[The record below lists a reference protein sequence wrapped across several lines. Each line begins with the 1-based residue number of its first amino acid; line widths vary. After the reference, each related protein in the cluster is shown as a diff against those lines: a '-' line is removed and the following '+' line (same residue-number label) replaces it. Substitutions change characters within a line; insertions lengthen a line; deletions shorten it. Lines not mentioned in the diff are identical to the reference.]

1 MLVLA
6 IDTATDEASVA
17 LRAGERVVERYLVSR
32 DFHSSTVLGAV
43 DEVLS
48 QASVT
53 IDSLEGIAVTVGPG
67 SFTGLRVGIAT
78 AQGLALGAA
87 CPVVPVE
94 TLQALALLPGLQG
107 ANGVVVALDA
117 FRGEAFFAR
126 VDPDATT
133 GGRFPSLGPARLVGL
148 PGFVEQLGA
157 GETVVGNVARA
168 RCEAILVR
176 RPDVRIWEG
185 DLFLAGAMTAWAV
198 RQLEAGAG
206 VQPGELRADYGRG
219 AHIGKP
225 RSPHPAHA

>member
-1 MLVLA
+1 MRVLA

-17 LRAGERVVERYLVSR
+17 LRAGERVVERHIVSR

-43 DEVLS
+43 DEVLR
-48 QASVT
+48 QASVAV
-53 IDSLEGIAVTVGPG
+53 DALEGIAVTVGPG

-107 ANGVVVALDA
+107 ADGVVVVLDA
-117 FRGEAFFAR
+117 FRGEVFCAQVVPAAGAAGPFSS
-126 VDPDATT
+126 P
-133 GGRFPSLGPARLVGL
+133 GPARLVGL
-148 PGFVEQLGA
+148 RAFMDELGS
-157 GETVVGNVARA
+157 GVTLVGNIARA
-168 RCEAILVR
+168 RSEEILAR
-176 RPDVRIWEG
+176 RPDVRIWNG
-185 DLFLAGAMTAWAV
+185 DLFLAGAMTAWAAF
-198 RQLEAGAG
+198 QLEAGAG

-225 RSPHPAHA
+225 RSPHPARA